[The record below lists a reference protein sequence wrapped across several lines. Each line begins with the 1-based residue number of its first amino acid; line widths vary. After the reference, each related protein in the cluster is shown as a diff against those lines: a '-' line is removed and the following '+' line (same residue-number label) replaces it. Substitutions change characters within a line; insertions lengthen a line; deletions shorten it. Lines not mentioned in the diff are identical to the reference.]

1 MTASE
6 ADAHKYFTGNI
17 GIADGRIA
25 FAGADPQ
32 QAAAFRARCG
42 TSLREIDGRGKVAMP
57 GLVNLHNHVSMSL
70 MRSYADDM
78 PLMPWLTEKIWPF
91 EAKLDGEDI
100 YLGARHDHV
109 RRYVLAFRP
118 GGGCRDRNRDPGC
131 GLSDFRRGQL

>member
-1 MTASE
+1 MNILIAGCTVLPMTASE

-57 GLVNLHNHVSMSL
+57 DVYKRQLYSGDSVTFHNPGQRRL
-70 MRSYADDM
+70 QTKA
-78 PLMPWLTEKIWPF
+78 PAA
-91 EAKLDGEDI
+91 EALCCQCSE
-100 YLGARHDHV
+100 
-109 RRYVLAFRP
+109 
-118 GGGCRDRNRDPGC
+118 
-131 GLSDFRRGQL
+131 

>member
-1 MTASE
+1 MNILIAGCTVLPMTASE

-57 GLVNLHNHVSMSL
+57 GLVLSL
-70 MRSYADDM
+70 
-78 PLMPWLTEKIWPF
+78 IH
-91 EAKLDGEDI
+91 I
-100 YLGARHDHV
+100 
-109 RRYVLAFRP
+109 
-118 GGGCRDRNRDPGC
+118 
-131 GLSDFRRGQL
+131 